1 MPYILL
7 FENITQ
13 LYRAEAELRKRGIV
27 HQLIPM
33 PDLPDYKGDACGEN
47 VILVDNP
54 DVENLFKEAKIF
66 KVNEEI
72 LSEL

>member
-13 LYRAEAELRKRGIV
+13 LYRAEAELKKRGIV
-27 HQLIPM
+27 YQLIPM
-33 PDLPDYKGDACGEN
+33 PDLPDYEENACGEN

-72 LSEL
+72 LSEP